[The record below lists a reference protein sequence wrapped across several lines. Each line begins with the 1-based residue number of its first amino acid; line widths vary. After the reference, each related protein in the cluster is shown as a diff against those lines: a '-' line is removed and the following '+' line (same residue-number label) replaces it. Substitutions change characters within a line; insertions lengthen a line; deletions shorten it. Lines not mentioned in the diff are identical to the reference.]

1 MEIKLLGALD
11 YKKVEKVLEERVTDK
26 EEREKLLEEIRQIE
40 IARKSEIVSSAGRLS
55 RAVGTILDIV
65 GLSESKTFEQNVAFA
80 NRVIGMGHDSIS
92 DHDYCVFALKDVSPL
107 VEQTIIE
114 ERFSSF
120 TIKSRREVNF
130 SQVGYVVPDFHDEN
144 GNLLPN
150 NEQLKEEYKQ
160 HIQMLFDS
168 YESLTEKGIPIE
180 DARFVLPYCYHSNI
194 IMGMDAHSLKDL
206 IIRLTKTKDANI
218 TELRELGEK
227 LYDIAKEYV
236 PYIIPEIDKVQ
247 PKISDPVEDY
257 LEGIIPDKK
266 YEVLDKTKLLNHSL
280 QDIDD
285 SILISALMRRYQY
298 SEEKARK
305 IYSEACKANSN
316 FKKELMKKIA
326 FESDGNELTQ
336 VAFQFQIPLSLAILT
351 HLTRHRTQHILPPD
365 FVPNLDLNQYK
376 TPPTIAKK
384 EDTNEMFHNIFA
396 LNKDMYDHFKNDYGV
411 REEDLVYFT
420 LSGNTVN
427 TITNMDGKTL
437 QHILSLRECSKSQWE
452 TQQMA
457 NGLHDEIRT
466 LEDAEVFESV
476 LGPSCVTQG
485 ICNEGKECCGKVFAL
500 RKQHANNQNKNN

>member
-11 YKKVEKVLEERVTDK
+11 YKKVEKVLEERVPDK

-55 RAVGTILDIV
+55 RATGTVLDIV
-65 GLSESKTFEQNVAFA
+65 GLSENKTLDQNVKFA
-80 NRVIGMGHDSIS
+80 NLVIGMGHNSIS

-120 TIKSRREVNF
+120 TIKSRREVDF

-160 HIQMLFDS
+160 HMQMLFDS
-168 YESLTEKGIPIE
+168 YVSLTEKGIPIE

-194 IMGMDAHSLKDL
+194 IMGMDAHTLKDL

-227 LYDIAKEYV
+227 LYDIAQEYM
-236 PYIIPEIDKVQ
+236 PYIIPEIDKAE
-247 PKISDPVEDY
+247 PKMSDPVEDY
-257 LEGIIPDKK
+257 LEGVIPDKK
-266 YEVLDKTKLLNHSL
+266 YEVLDKAKLLNHSV

-298 SEEKARK
+298 PEEKARL
-305 IYSEACKANSN
+305 IYQEACKANPN

-336 VAFQFQIPLSLAILT
+336 VDFQFQVPLSLAILT
-351 HLTRHRTQHILPPD
+351 HLTRHRTHHILPPD
-365 FVPNLDLNQYK
+365 FVPNLDLSQYK
-376 TPPTIAKK
+376 TPPTIAKN
-384 EDTNEMFHNIFA
+384 EETNEMFQDIFA
-396 LNKDMYDHFKNDYGV
+396 LNQDMYEHFKNDYGV

-427 TITNMDGKTL
+427 TITNINGQALK
-437 QHILSLRECSKSQWE
+437 HILGLRECTKSQWE
-452 TQQMA
+452 TRQMA
-457 NGLHDEIRT
+457 NQLHDGIRT
-466 LEDAEVFESV
+466 LDDAEVFETI
-476 LGPSCVTQG
+476 LGPTCVTQG
-485 ICNEGKECCGKVFAL
+485 ICNEGKECCGKVYAL
-500 RKQHANNQNKNN
+500 QKKQSKEQ